1 MTRICSPTISIRR
14 GSLAGIWGAAIA
26 AILATVCG
34 CAGPPPPGPVANASI
49 SPGAAR
55 IWVYREYEPFDTLAR
70 PYVRM
75 NGRIV
80 GISEPGGS
88 FYRDLPPG
96 TYSVTVDST
105 GQDVHQFADVAP
117 TAGQTAF
124 IKVESSKLWESDLN
138 YTADTFYTRLI
149 PREIAEREL
158 ARSRFFGGG

>member
-1 MTRICSPTISIRR
+1 MAPICSPTSSIRCC
-14 GSLAGIWGAAIA
+14 GVAGIWRAAIA
-26 AILATVCG
+26 AIIATACG
-34 CAGPPPPGPVANASI
+34 CAGPSPPGPVAIPSVPAS
-49 SPGAAR
+49 AAR

-96 TYSVTVDST
+96 TYSVTVDTT
-105 GQDVHQFADVAP
+105 GHDVNQFADVAP

-124 IKVESSKLWESDLN
+124 IKVESSKFWESDLN

-149 PREIAEREL
+149 PREIAEGEL